1 MMSRVGTKMMS
12 RADEQSEQ
20 SEQMSGVSRD
30 EQSRSFHI
38 FPAACD
44 GCQCIPTTRGPDDE
58 DGVGGDDDDNDGDGD
73 DDGNGVDD
81 DSRITLLALSWLRN
95 SIWTQMRRQVCA
107 SPRQIK

>member
-1 MMSRVGTKMMS
+1 MSR
-12 RADEQSEQ
+12 DEQ
-20 SEQMSGVSRD
+20 SEQMSRVSRD

-58 DGVGGDDDDNDGDGD
+58 DGGDDDDEDDDNDGDGD
-73 DDGNGVDD
+73 DDGNGGDD
-81 DSRITLLALSWLRN
+81 AYLLALSWLRN
-95 SIWTQMRRQVCA
+95 SIWTQIRQQVCA

>member
-1 MMSRVGTKMMS
+1 MSR
-12 RADEQSEQ
+12 
-20 SEQMSGVSRD
+20 VSRD

-58 DGVGGDDDDNDGDGD
+58 DGGDDDDNGGD
-73 DDGNGVDD
+73 DDGDDNGGDD
-81 DSRITLLALSWLRN
+81 ASRKTLLALSWLRN
-95 SIWTQMRRQVCA
+95 SIWTQMRQQVCA

>member
-1 MMSRVGTKMMS
+1 MSRVS
-12 RADEQSEQ
+12 RVSR
-20 SEQMSGVSRD
+20 VSRD

-58 DGVGGDDDDNDGDGD
+58 DGGDDDDEDDDNDGDGD
-73 DDGNGVDD
+73 DDGNGGDD
-81 DSRITLLALSWLRN
+81 AYLLALSWLRN

-107 SPRQIK
+107 LPRQIK